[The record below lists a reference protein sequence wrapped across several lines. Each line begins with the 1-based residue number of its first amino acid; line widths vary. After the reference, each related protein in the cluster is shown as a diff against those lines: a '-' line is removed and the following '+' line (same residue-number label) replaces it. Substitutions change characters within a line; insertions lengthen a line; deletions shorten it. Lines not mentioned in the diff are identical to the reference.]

1 MKTNLSKYR
10 KLRRLKQSDL
20 ANLLD
25 LPLSTYR
32 SYEYEKVE
40 PPLKVLYKLSD
51 IYKVSIDELVN
62 NPIKADEEI
71 KLIKIKSIL
80 N

>member
-1 MKTNLSKYR
+1 MKTNLSRYR
-10 KLRRLKQSDL
+10 KLKKLKQSDI
-20 ANLLD
+20 AKLLD
-25 LPLSTYR
+25 LPISTYR

-51 IYKVSIDELVN
+51 IYKISIDELVN
-62 NPIKADEEI
+62 NPIRADAEI

-80 N
+80 S